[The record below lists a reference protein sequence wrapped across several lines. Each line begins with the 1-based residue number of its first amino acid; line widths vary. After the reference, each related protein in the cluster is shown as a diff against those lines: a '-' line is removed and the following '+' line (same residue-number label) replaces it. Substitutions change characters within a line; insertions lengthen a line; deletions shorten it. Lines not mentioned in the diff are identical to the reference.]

1 MWYKHLNRHWNR
13 TKSFIHQGYKQLH
26 GWAGEVERAAG
37 IGKRIFS
44 TIAPILEDLGQ
55 RQAVEGGM
63 KAIQGYDAL
72 RGNVMDI
79 DQQARKYGKQIGS
92 ADLFT

>member
-63 KAIQGYDAL
+63 KAIQGYDSL
-72 RGNVMDI
+72 RQNVQDI
-79 DQQARKYGKQIGS
+79 DANVRRHASRVGN
-92 ADLFT
+92 ADLFY

>member
-1 MWYKHLNRHWNR
+1 MWYKRLGQHWNR

-55 RQAVEGGM
+55 RQAIEGGM
-63 KAIQGYDAL
+63 KAIQGYDSL
-72 RGNVMDI
+72 RQNVQDVDANVRRHASRVGN
-79 DQQARKYGKQIGS
+79 AELLY
-92 ADLFT
+92 